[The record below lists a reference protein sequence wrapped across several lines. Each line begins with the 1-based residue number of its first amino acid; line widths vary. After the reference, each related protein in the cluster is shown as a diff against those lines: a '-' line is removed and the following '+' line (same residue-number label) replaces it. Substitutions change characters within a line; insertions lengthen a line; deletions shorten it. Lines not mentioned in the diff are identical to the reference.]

1 MSPRLGKVKLTK
13 LQIDKLTASVGST
26 VVEHSPHNPK
36 VKDSS
41 LSITAVT
48 SRNKT
53 SKHSIMK
60 ESKVGFIAMSE

>member
-13 LQIDKLTASVGST
+13 LQVEKLTASVGST

-41 LSITAVT
+41 LSIAAVT
-48 SRNKT
+48 GRNKT
-53 SKHSIMK
+53 SKYFMN
-60 ESKVGFIAMSE
+60 ESKVGFIAISE